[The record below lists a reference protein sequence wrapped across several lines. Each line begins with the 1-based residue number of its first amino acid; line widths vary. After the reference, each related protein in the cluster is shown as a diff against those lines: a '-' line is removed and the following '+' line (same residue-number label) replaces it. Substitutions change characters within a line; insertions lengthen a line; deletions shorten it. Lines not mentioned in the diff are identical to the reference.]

1 MNERQGKVRNKS
13 QDFTGCCWQ
22 DISYELEVWQTRH
35 HSSDLTGCGRHIVIR
50 ISQLVKVYDNL
61 DFTGCDRQDMLI
73 RTLQV
78 VADIMIRIS
87 QLVKD
92 RV

>member
-1 MNERQGKVRNKS
+1 MRNKS

-22 DISYELEVWQTRH
+22 DISYELKVWQTRH
-35 HSSDLTGCGRHIVIR
+35 HRSDLIGCCRHIVIM

-61 DFTGCDRQDMLI
+61 DFTGCDRKDMLI

-92 RV
+92 SV

>member
-1 MNERQGKVRNKS
+1 M
-13 QDFTGCCWQ
+13 
-22 DISYELEVWQTRH
+22 
-35 HSSDLTGCGRHIVIR
+35 IR

-92 RV
+92 NV

>member
-61 DFTGCDRQDMLI
+61 DFTGCGRQDI
-73 RTLQV
+73 IGISQV
-78 VADIMIRIS
+78 VKGRTS
-87 QLVKD
+87 ELGLYLLWQTK
-92 RV
+92 